1 MSQRS
6 CSRKE
11 EYIRDGEKKGRR
23 RDWIGPDG
31 KGIAKIL
38 SWKTDGN
45 EKITPKKM
53 VLLPSTED
61 KGI

>member
-1 MSQRS
+1 MER
-6 CSRKE
+6 RK
-11 EYIRDGEKKGRR
+11 GGKKEGP
-23 RDWIGPDG
+23 IGPDG
-31 KGIAKIL
+31 KGIAKIW
-38 SWKTDGN
+38 SWKIDAN